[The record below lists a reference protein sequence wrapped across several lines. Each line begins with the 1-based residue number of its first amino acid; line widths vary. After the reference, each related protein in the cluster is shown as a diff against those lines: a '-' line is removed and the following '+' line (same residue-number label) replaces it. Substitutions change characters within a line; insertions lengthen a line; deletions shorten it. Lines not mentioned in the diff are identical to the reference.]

1 MISRQCGSV
10 EVAEQTESGNSFEIC
25 RYTGFQL
32 WKKPQGD
39 PGVFGLSIGKM
50 ALEVIEM
57 AKAARGT
64 EVPFLFWSR

>member
-1 MISRQCGSV
+1 M
-10 EVAEQTESGNSFEIC
+10 
-25 RYTGFQL
+25 

-57 AKAARGT
+57 ARAARGT